1 MACNVP
7 PGDAQIDTFALG
19 GGDPSD
25 NFFWILDGTDRKTQ
39 WTVLCPTWNRGQ
51 HATLEALRHIEG
63 KFPFEILAM
72 HSDNGGE
79 TMNNHVAA
87 YLGSKTKKPFLW
99 RSRPRHSNDNAHVE
113 EKNRS

>member
-39 WTVLCPTWNRGQ
+39 WTVLCPTWNRGR
-51 HATLEALRHIEG
+51 HATLEAKRLSRKTYGSCLRN
-63 KFPFEILAM
+63 PP
-72 HSDNGGE
+72 
-79 TMNNHVAA
+79 
-87 YLGSKTKKPFLW
+87 GSRT
-99 RSRPRHSNDNAHVE
+99 
-113 EKNRS
+113 